1 LPTEYYVKE
10 LLYPNS
16 INTAPLNTIEA
27 FVKSGI
33 KNKAKIL
40 SNDEIEK
47 KYKEIEKRGVEIKRV
62 QDELL
67 EEGLE
72 AFKEAFRDILSSL
85 E

>member
-1 LPTEYYVKE
+1 MDNQPYV
-10 LLYPNS
+10 
-16 INTAPLNTIEA
+16 
-27 FVKSGI
+27 

-47 KYKEIEKRGVEIKRV
+47 KFVEIEKRGVEIKKV